1 METIIINDDRLS
13 EEDIDK
19 TKNKVRA
26 ILLTCANNKLL
37 VSNYNG
43 VILLPGGSVDKGE
56 TSNEAIIREL
66 KEETG
71 IIYDIDKLH
80 ELFTINHY
88 QYKYLTSDDKIMNR
102 LIITKY
108 YLGLF
113 KGVDINNIKITENE
127 KKGNFYTELMK
138 IDDLYLSTLY
148 DSLNPRKKYFD
159 RENKEIIKVLRKNNI
174 MR

>member
-37 VSNYNG
+37 VSNYND

-71 IIYDIDKLH
+71 IIYDIDKLQ

-108 YLGLF
+108 Y
-113 KGVDINNIKITENE
+113 
-127 KKGNFYTELMK
+127 
-138 IDDLYLSTLY
+138 
-148 DSLNPRKKYFD
+148 SL
-159 RENKEIIKVLRKNNI
+159 L
-174 MR
+174 